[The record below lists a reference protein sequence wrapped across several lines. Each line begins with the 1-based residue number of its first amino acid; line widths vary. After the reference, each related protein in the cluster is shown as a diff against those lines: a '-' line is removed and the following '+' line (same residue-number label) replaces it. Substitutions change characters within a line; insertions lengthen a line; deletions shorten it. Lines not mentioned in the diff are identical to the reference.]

1 MAAYAATVTLDTPKR
16 VRVGGNIGTISG
28 SINLTNYNSTLAEI
42 TDITKH
48 FKNTKSVVVTTS
60 ENGYIGLW
68 NSTSNALEVYNPV
81 TAHTHT
87 IAVTAGTSGDAVTN
101 NAGTLEST
109 GGQDLTTAAATAAVG
124 SEVANDTDCG
134 TFNFIA
140 YGTV

>member
-16 VRVGGNIGTISG
+16 IRIGGNLGQISG
-28 SINLTNYNSTLAEI
+28 SINLTNYNSTIAEI

-48 FKNTKSVVVTTS
+48 FKSTKNVQITSS

-68 NSTSNALEVYNPV
+68 NTTTNALEVYNPV

-87 IAVTAGTSGDAVTN
+87 IAVTAGTAGDAVTN
-101 NAGTLEST
+101 NAGVLEST

-134 TFNFIA
+134 TFNFVAI
-140 YGTV
+140 GTV